1 MKTLGKF
8 SLASFIRFII
18 SAAWYIQLAF
28 LLFLTFAITLKFFKN
43 GTTEPTPETVEVR
56 LTQSRSVPVS
66 IVALASELTAAN
78 LNLDSGKL
86 TFNHQSS
93 KQIIGFNLLSI
104 WVSFAISLSIT
115 YLLREIFRSLAQN
128 NPFVVPN
135 AQRLRII
142 AFLIMFS
149 ALTSLAH
156 DAMVNWFLQQ
166 NFIIEG
172 SGIRAH
178 LVIDVKTIFAGLILL
193 IIAEIFRI
201 GTQLKQEQ
209 DLTV

>member
-1 MKTLGKF
+1 MKTLGKY

-18 SAAWYIQLAF
+18 SAAWYIQLFF
-28 LLFLTFAITLKFFKN
+28 LVFLTFAITIKFFKN

-56 LTQSRSVPVS
+56 LTQSRPEPVS
-66 IVALASELTAAN
+66 IVAAATELTAAN

-93 KQIIGFNLLSI
+93 KQIIGFNLLSM

-115 YLLREIFRSLAQN
+115 YLLRQIFRSLAQN
-128 NPFVVPN
+128 NPFVVFN

-149 ALTSLAH
+149 AVTSFAH
-156 DAMVNWFLQQ
+156 DALVNWFLQQ
-166 NFIIEG
+166 NFMLDG
-172 SGIRAH
+172 SNIRAH
-178 LVIDVKTIFAGLILL
+178 LVIDVKTIMAGLIVL

-201 GTQLKQEQ
+201 GAQLKEEQ